1 MTKTIEYTQ
10 DDNTAALRALKS
22 SKDCNGERIY
32 NSMRDRAIRILHRMP
47 ASGELEYDFDNEGG
61 WTATLH
67 AQFAIVTAVQDRK
80 RAERRAAEPKTK
92 RSSQGPAALRAMF
105 DFSKL

>member
-22 SKDCNGERIY
+22 GVNAYGERIPRA
-32 NSMRDRAIRILHRMP
+32 MRDRAIRILHRMP
-47 ASGELEYDFDNEGG
+47 AAGELEYDFTHSREWN
-61 WTATLH
+61 ATLH
-67 AQFAIVTAVQDRK
+67 AQCAIAIAVQDRK
-80 RAERRAAEPKTK
+80 YDERKAAEPKTR